1 MPAGREA
8 AEQVAKEAGCTLDE
22 GEIIPGSNFYHFSCH
37 HVRRRSTEPHAEV
50 SFLQLQDKQLRQ
62 SPLFLATQLDFLP
75 SQLVATSNI
84 IYHQHNSPRP
94 IKTLKTTG
102 M

>member
-1 MPAGREA
+1 MGEFGGIVLWTYIHIYRGNYLCLNQTNSRWAAEVPAGRKA

-50 SFLQLQDKQLRQ
+50 SL
-62 SPLFLATQLDFLP
+62 
-75 SQLVATSNI
+75 SQLLEHKYKAVF
-84 IYHQHNSPRP
+84 
-94 IKTLKTTG
+94 
-102 M
+102 

>member
-50 SFLQLQDKQLRQ
+50 SL
-62 SPLFLATQLDFLP
+62 
-75 SQLVATSNI
+75 SN
-84 IYHQHNSPRP
+84 
-94 IKTLKTTG
+94 K
-102 M
+102 

>member
-1 MPAGREA
+1 MDINISRENYSTNLRWAAEVPAGRKA

-50 SFLQLQDKQLRQ
+50 SL
-62 SPLFLATQLDFLP
+62 
-75 SQLVATSNI
+75 SQLLDQTNKAVI
-84 IYHQHNSPRP
+84 
-94 IKTLKTTG
+94 
-102 M
+102 

>member
-8 AEQVAKEAGCTLDE
+8 AEQVAKEAGSTLDE

-50 SFLQLQDKQLRQ
+50 SL
-62 SPLFLATQLDFLP
+62 
-75 SQLVATSNI
+75 SQLLEQTGGGDLI
-84 IYHQHNSPRP
+84 LPPFFGH
-94 IKTLKTTG
+94 TT
-102 M
+102 

>member
-1 MPAGREA
+1 MDINISRENYSTNLRWAAEVPAGREA

-50 SFLQLQDKQLRQ
+50 SL
-62 SPLFLATQLDFLP
+62 
-75 SQLVATSNI
+75 SQLLEQTYKAVF
-84 IYHQHNSPRP
+84 
-94 IKTLKTTG
+94 
-102 M
+102 

>member
-1 MPAGREA
+1 MPAGRKA

-50 SFLQLQDKQLRQ
+50 SIL
-62 SPLFLATQLDFLP
+62 
-75 SQLVATSNI
+75 
-84 IYHQHNSPRP
+84 
-94 IKTLKTTG
+94 
-102 M
+102 